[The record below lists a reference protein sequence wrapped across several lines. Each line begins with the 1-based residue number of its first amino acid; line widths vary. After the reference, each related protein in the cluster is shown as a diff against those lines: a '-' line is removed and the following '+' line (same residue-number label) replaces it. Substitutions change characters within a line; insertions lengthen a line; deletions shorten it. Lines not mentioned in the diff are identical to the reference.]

1 MPLDVD
7 IPENKTGYAMWDR
20 GFWSRK
26 KRAEDAVEMMKRE
39 AEVKDW
45 LAAQADTRHD
55 TDTKERD
62 ARLHGY
68 ELETLRAATPEQ
80 LTLLRERFAGE
91 GGLQNARFGHEDR
104 MADKT
109 IAAQVARDL
118 NEFAFRKGESELER
132 RERARLAGEEIDY
145 RYKSLAD
152 QNAQHYA
159 GLENRLAESLIGAG
173 ARTGAAETAANAR
186 KYTADAK
193 NMPFDPITGGK
204 TGTPTKQMPS
214 KKEREAAAA
223 AAAVASLPPPEPA
236 PPADPNSIEGRFQ
249 KIMPIIERLNIRR
262 QPSLVD
268 TILNPN
274 SF

>member
-62 ARLHGY
+62 ARLHSY

-80 LTLLRERFAGE
+80 LEILKARFQGE

-104 MADKT
+104 MSDKA

-152 QNAQHYA
+152 QIAQEQA
-159 GLENRLAESLIGAG
+159 RLRQGLELGIAQSVISAG
-173 ARTGAAETAANAR
+173 ARSSAAKMA
-186 KYTADAK
+186 ADARNHATDMK
-193 NMPFDPITGGK
+193 NNPFDPVTGGK
-204 TGTPTKQMPS
+204 SGGPTKQMESP
-214 KKEREAAAA
+214 KEKAARLAAEQAAAA
-223 AAAVASLPPPEPA
+223 AQEQE
-236 PPADPNSIEGRFQ
+236 PPADPNSVEGLIQRYGRTAS
-249 KIMPIIERLNIRR
+249 KAGIGPTVI
-262 QPSLVD
+262 V
-268 TILNPN
+268 NPN
-274 SF
+274 LY